1 MQVSVETIDGL
12 ERRMTVELPVERID
26 GEVQNRLQR
35 ASRNVRI
42 KGFRPGKVPLK
53 VVAQQYGKQIRDE
66 VVGELIQASYFEAV
80 GQQSLRPAGIPSI
93 KPVVNEPGKDLQYTA
108 TFEVMPEVA
117 LADVAGV
124 KLEKRVAVIGDTD
137 LDKMMETLRKQ
148 RAAWEKVERAA
159 AEGDRLNIDFRG
171 TIDGEEFAG
180 NSGEAFPV
188 TLGSK
193 RMIEGFEAGLVGA
206 KAGDELT
213 LNLQFPEEYAHK
225 EVAGKPVQF
234 TVKVN
239 SVEESRL
246 PELDEEFAK
255 SFGIGDG
262 SLDALRQE
270 VRQNMEREMRQ
281 ALTEGNKQA
290 VMSKLLELN
299 PITVPQ
305 ALVREEA
312 EALKQQM
319 QQQLYRPQDKSGIEL
334 DVEMFRDQAQRRIA
348 LGLILSELIRSKE
361 LKADAEKVRARVEEL
376 ASTYDEPQQV
386 IDWYYGDKS
395 RLSQVES
402 LVLEDAVVDWVYSQV
417 EVTEKSG
424 SFDEVMGRG
433 QA

>member
-66 VVGELIQASYFEAV
+66 VVGDLIQASYFEAV

-93 KPVVNEPGKDLQYTA
+93 QPVVNEPGKDLQYTA
-108 TFEVMPEVA
+108 TFEVMPEVV
-117 LADVAGV
+117 LADLAGV
-124 KLEKRVAVIGDTD
+124 KLEKRVAEIDDAD

-159 AEGDRLNIDFRG
+159 VEGDRLNIDFKG

-180 NSGEAFPV
+180 NSGEAVPL

-193 RMIEGFEAGLVGA
+193 RMIDGFEAGLVGA

-213 LNLQFPEEYAHK
+213 LNLQFPEEYPHK
-225 EVAGKPVQF
+225 AVAGKPVQF

-239 SVEESRL
+239 SVDESRL

-361 LKADAEKVRARVEEL
+361 LKADAEKVRAKIEEM

-386 IDWYYGDKS
+386 IDWYYGDKN

-402 LVLEDAVVDWVYSQV
+402 LVLEDAVVDWIYSQV

>member
-1 MQVSVETIDGL
+1 MQVSVETTDGL

-80 GQQSLRPAGIPSI
+80 GQQSLRPAGVPAIE
-93 KPVVNEPGKDLQYTA
+93 PVVNEPGKALQYTA
-108 TFEVMPEVA
+108 TFEVMPEVT

-124 KLEKRVAVIGDTD
+124 KLEKRVAEISEAD

-159 AEGDRLNIDFRG
+159 AEGDRLNIDFKG
-171 TIDGEEFAG
+171 TIDGEAFAG
-180 NSGEAFPV
+180 NSGEAVPV
-188 TLGSK
+188 TLGSN

-281 ALTEGNKQA
+281 ALTEGNKQV
-290 VMSKLLELN
+290 VMNKLLELN

-312 EALKQQM
+312 EALRQQM

-334 DVEMFRDQAQRRIA
+334 DVEMFREQAQRRIA

-361 LKADAEKVRARVEEL
+361 LKADTEKVRARVEEL

-386 IDWYYGDKS
+386 IDWYYGDKG

-433 QA
+433 

>member
-1 MQVSVETIDGL
+1 MQVSVEAIDGL

-26 GEVQNRLQR
+26 SEVQNRLQR

-80 GQQSLRPAGIPSI
+80 GQQSLRPAGMPAIEPT
-93 KPVVNEPGKDLQYTA
+93 VNEPGKNLQYTA
-108 TFEVMPEVA
+108 IFEVMPEVT
-117 LADVAGV
+117 LADMDGV
-124 KLEKRVAVIGDTD
+124 KLEKRVAEVGDAD

-148 RAAWEKVERAA
+148 RASWEKVERAA
-159 AEGDRLNIDFRG
+159 VEGDRLNIDFKG
-171 TIDGEEFAG
+171 TINSEEFAG
-180 NSGEAFPV
+180 NSGQAVPV
-188 TLGSK
+188 TLGSN

-206 KAGDELT
+206 MAGAELT
-213 LNLQFPEEYAHK
+213 LDLTFPQEYAHK

-239 SVEESRL
+239 SVEEAKL

-262 SLDALRQE
+262 SLDSLRQE

-281 ALTEGNKQA
+281 ALNEGNKQA
-290 VMSKLLELN
+290 VMDKLLELN

-305 ALVREEA
+305 ALVQDEA
-312 EALKQQM
+312 EGLRQQM
-319 QQQLYRPQDKSGIEL
+319 QQQMYAPQGKSGVEL
-334 DVEMFRDQAQRRIA
+334 DIEMFRDQARRRVS
-348 LGLILSELIRSKE
+348 LGMVLSELIRSKE
-361 LKADAEKVRARVEEL
+361 LKADPEKVRARVEEL

-386 IDWYYGDKS
+386 IDWYYGDKN

-402 LVLEDAVVDWVYSQV
+402 LVLEDAVVDWMYGQV
-417 EVTEKSG
+417 EVTEKGG

-433 QA
+433 